1 MTSLPPGPRSKW
13 WTTLRV
19 MTAGPEVIERWRDT
33 YGDPFLIRSMNGDLV
48 TTGRP
53 DLIRDIFTAD
63 PDDYLPFGNEVLAP
77 LIGAESLLLRAGPDH
92 RRERRLLGPPF
103 LGSRMRALGPMM
115 VRATRRRIAALAPGD
130 RFEALQLTQAISLD
144 VILDAMFGVEEPDR
158 IETYHEAILATMNA
172 LSPLFLFAKPLQRE
186 IFGRGPWARFQ
197 KVNRR
202 ADALLLEQIERV
214 RPRAHERDDI
224 LSQMLCLQYEDG
236 TKPSDAFIASQLKT
250 FLAAGHETTGIALSW
265 ALDRIH
271 RTPGVLDRLRDEIDA
286 TAPAQD
292 PATIAELPYLEAVC
306 QETLRV
312 HPILSEVM
320 RILAVDRELGGF
332 EVPAGAGFCASIS
345 LAHTNPETFPE
356 PHAFR
361 PERFLERRFTPFEYL
376 PFGGGARRCL
386 GASFALHE
394 MALAIASILT
404 ELDLELLDPTPPA
417 TERRNVTLA
426 PKGGV
431 PMRVRERRKRLEIA
445 L

>member
-1 MTSLPPGPRSKW
+1 MADLPPGPRSKW
-13 WTTLRV
+13 WTTYRL
-19 MTAGPEVIERWRDT
+19 MTGGPDVIEQWRNT
-33 YGDPFLIRSMNGDLV
+33 HGDPFRINALNGDLI

-77 LIGAESLLLRAGPDH
+77 LIGAQAILIKSGPEH
-92 RRERRLLGPPF
+92 RRDRRLLGPPF
-103 LGSRMRALGPMM
+103 LGSRMRGLGPMM
-115 VRATRRRIAALAPGD
+115 VRATHRRVARLEAGD
-130 RFEALQLTQAISLD
+130 CFTAMQLTQAISLD
-144 VILDAMFGVEEPDR
+144 VILDAMFGVEEPER
-158 IETYHEAILATMNA
+158 METYHEAILATMNA

-186 IFGRGPWARFQ
+186 FFGRGPWAHFQ
-197 KVNRR
+197 RVNRR
-202 ADALLLEQIERV
+202 ADALLLEQIQRI
-214 RPRAHERDDI
+214 RPVAAERDDV
-224 LSQMLCLQYEDG
+224 LSQMLCLEYEDG

-271 RTPGVLDRLRDEIDA
+271 RTPGVLPRLRDEIDSVG
-286 TAPAQD
+286 PEFD

-320 RILAVDRELGGF
+320 RILAVDRELGGY

-356 PHAFR
+356 PSRFL

-394 MALAIASILT
+394 MALALATILN
-404 ELDLELLDPTPPA
+404 ELDLELLEREAPA

-431 PMRVRERRKRLEIA
+431 PMRVRERRKRLEA
-445 L
+445 TH